1 MHCKYVEISSPLQAN
16 TTWNPQVYEA
26 KHIIRPQALAGIPT
40 LYAMQSSDLPQY
52 EVVALN
58 AQNLT
63 LPWDLAQYETSFGE

>member
-1 MHCKYVEISSPLQAN
+1 MKLN
-16 TTWNPQVYEA
+16 TVYNEASYTSTSASWN
-26 KHIIRPQALAGIPT
+26 PT
-40 LYAMQSSDLPQY
+40 LYATQSSDLPQY